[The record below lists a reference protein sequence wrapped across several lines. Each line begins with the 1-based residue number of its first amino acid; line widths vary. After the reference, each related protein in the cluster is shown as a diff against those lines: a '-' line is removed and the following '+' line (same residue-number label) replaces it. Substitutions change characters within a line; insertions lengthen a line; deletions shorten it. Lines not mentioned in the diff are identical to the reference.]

1 MEAASRAKHTICIL
15 NKQDLPCLVERASL
29 PFETVLPVS
38 AKAGTGLEA
47 LTPVLEALFGPGA
60 ACDGSILT
68 NARQTDA
75 IRRALESIR
84 RAREGLAAGFT
95 PDAVLTDVEEAMEAM
110 GELSG
115 RTIREDITNRIFERF
130 CVGK

>member
-1 MEAASRAKHTICIL
+1 MEAASHARHAICIL
-15 NKQDLPCLVERASL
+15 NKQDLPCQVERSSL
-29 PFETVLPVS
+29 PFETILPVS

-47 LTPVLEALFGPGA
+47 LPPVLEALFGPGA

-75 IRRALESIR
+75 IRRALESVR
-84 RAREGLAAGFT
+84 RAQEGLAAGFT